1 MSLVSYKKK
10 RDFAHTSEPEG
21 RASSSGEEHLFV
33 VQRHAASRLHY
44 DFRLEMEGVLKS
56 WAVPKGPSLNPA
68 DKRLAVMVEDHP
80 YDYHSFEGTI
90 AKGNY
95 GAGEV
100 EIWDSGTYEP
110 LQRKEG
116 RSDDETLLEEL
127 SKGSVKIRLHGKK
140 LKGEFALVKMR
151 SAKEENAWL
160 LIKHND
166 ANAVQ
171 GDYDAENDRSSVKKK
186 KKSAGTDSIPERS
199 RKHYLSGQKKLEK
212 YIRPMLATTMEEPL
226 DGDEW
231 IYEIKWDGYRAIA
244 DLRGGLQ
251 LYSRNGLSFLGKY
264 HAVEA
269 ALKQQQHEM
278 ILDGEIVAYNKEGK
292 PDFQMLQHYDD
303 NPQAPIVYQVFDLL
317 YLNGHS
323 TRELTLL
330 QRKELLREALTETD
344 HVKYSDHVENSG
356 SDFFIEIEKNDLEGM
371 MMKKKSGTYAEGARS
386 GTWVKVKNHKR
397 EEAVIVGYTE
407 PRGSR
412 SYFGSLILGRYSEG
426 VLRYAGHVGTGF
438 KEKELKEIY
447 TLLQPMVTDK
457 MPFGTRP
464 VTNAPPT
471 WVRPEMVCT
480 VKYTRITED
489 GLFRH
494 PVFIGIREDI
504 SAADLR
510 KEMVKS
516 DTQPPRKKKNAASSS
531 PTNEKA
537 TFTNTGKYY
546 WKKEKITKGE
556 LIDYYLSVSDY
567 ILPHLQER
575 AQSLHRF
582 PDGVEGQSFYHKDA
596 GQDAPSWV
604 ETVRIHS
611 ESGDK
616 ELEYIV
622 CNNRE
627 TLGYLINLGCIELN
641 PWNNRTANPDKP
653 DYLVIDLDPSDKN
666 SFKQVVEAARVT
678 KELLDIAQVP
688 AYCKTSGSTGI
699 HIYVPLGA
707 EYSYEQGRDFAHI
720 VMQLVER
727 RLPDSTTLERSLS
740 KRGARIYL
748 DYLQNRKG
756 QTVASVYSVRPK
768 PGAPVS
774 MPLEWD
780 ELTDELS
787 IRDFTMHNAL
797 DRLTRKGDIFL
808 PVLHG
813 RTDLN
818 IALSRLQ
825 DSQ

>member
-1 MSLVSYKKK
+1 M
-10 RDFAHTSEPEG
+10 
-21 RASSSGEEHLFV
+21 
-33 VQRHAASRLHY
+33 
-44 DFRLEMEGVLKS
+44 
-56 WAVPKGPSLNPA
+56 
-68 DKRLAVMVEDHP
+68 
-80 YDYHSFEGTI
+80 
-90 AKGNY
+90 
-95 GAGEV
+95 
-100 EIWDSGTYEP
+100 
-110 LQRKEG
+110 
-116 RSDDETLLEEL
+116 
-127 SKGSVKIRLHGKK
+127 
-140 LKGEFALVKMR
+140 
-151 SAKEENAWL
+151 
-160 LIKHND
+160 
-166 ANAVQ
+166 
-171 GDYDAENDRSSVKKK
+171 
-186 KKSAGTDSIPERS
+186 
-199 RKHYLSGQKKLEK
+199 
-212 YIRPMLATTMEEPL
+212 
-226 DGDEW
+226 
-231 IYEIKWDGYRAIA
+231 
-244 DLRGGLQ
+244 
-251 LYSRNGLSFLGKY
+251 
-264 HAVEA
+264 
-269 ALKQQQHEM
+269 
-278 ILDGEIVAYNKEGK
+278 
-292 PDFQMLQHYDD
+292 
-303 NPQAPIVYQVFDLL
+303 
-317 YLNGHS
+317 
-323 TRELTLL
+323 
-330 QRKELLREALTETD
+330 
-344 HVKYSDHVENSG
+344 
-356 SDFFIEIEKNDLEGM
+356 
-371 MMKKKSGTYAEGARS
+371 
-386 GTWVKVKNHKR
+386 KVKNHKR

-641 PWNNRTANPDKP
+641 PWNNRTANPDHP